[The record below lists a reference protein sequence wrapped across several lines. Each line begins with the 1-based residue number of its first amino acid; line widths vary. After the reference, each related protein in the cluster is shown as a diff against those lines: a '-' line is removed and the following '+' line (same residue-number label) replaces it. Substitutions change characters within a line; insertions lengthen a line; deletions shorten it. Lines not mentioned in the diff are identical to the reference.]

1 MKTNIALS
9 AVCLAAASAFG
20 GVKDAYTGRFHVG
33 AALGKWVYEQTPNA
47 ESDIVAAN
55 FSSITAENEMKPERV
70 QPREGEFH
78 WDSADKFVAFGERH
92 GMKIIGHCL
101 VWHYQTPDWFFKNA
115 DGSKADRE
123 TLIARMRT
131 HIHAVVGRYR
141 GRVHGWDVVN
151 EAFDDAGN
159 LHPSPWRDGIGDDFV
174 ELAFRFA
181 HEADPDAE
189 LYYNDFNMFN
199 QNKIAG
205 VLKMVREF
213 RAKGVRIDGVGLQSH
228 NGLGGPAVADY
239 ERSIQRIGAEGVK
252 AMVTELDVSVLPNAW
267 GLTADPTKLHDY
279 EEKYNPYT
287 KGCPADVLEAQAK
300 RYCALFEMYLRNA
313 DAIDGALRTAR
324 RGSTTIRC
332 PGAPTIRYSLTRT
345 AGSSLAPRPWR
356 NLRASGR
363 ALSPRRKSRMQDLRF
378 SSRSDLRARTNCLP
392 ATRRASIA
400 TR

>member
-1 MKTNIALS
+1 MVST
-9 AVCLAAASAFG
+9 VCLATVSAFG
-20 GVKDAYTGRFHVG
+20 GIKDAYTGRFHVG

-47 ESDIVAAN
+47 ESDLVAAN

-131 HIHAVVGRYR
+131 HIHAVVGRYK

-151 EAFDDAGN
+151 EAFDDAGA
-159 LHPSPWRDGIGDDFV
+159 LHPSPWRDGIGEDFI
-174 ELAFRFA
+174 EPAFRFA

-199 QNKIAG
+199 PNKVAG
-205 VLKMVREF
+205 VLRMVREF

-279 EEKYNPYT
+279 EERYNPYT

-300 RYCALFEMYLRNA
+300 RYCELFEMYLRNSDIIDRVTLWGVNDATTWFNDYPVPGRTDYPLFFDKDLKVKPCGKAVEKLGREWKGEKA
-313 DAIDGALRTAR
+313 DVL
-324 RGSTTIRC
+324 TT
-332 PGAPTIRYSLTRT
+332 GT
-345 AGSSLAPRPWR
+345 AGGFIGATV
-356 NLRASGR
+356 G
-363 ALSPRRKSRMQDLRF
+363 MY
-378 SSRSDLRARTNCLP
+378 
-392 ATRRASIA
+392 ATRGR
-400 TR
+400 